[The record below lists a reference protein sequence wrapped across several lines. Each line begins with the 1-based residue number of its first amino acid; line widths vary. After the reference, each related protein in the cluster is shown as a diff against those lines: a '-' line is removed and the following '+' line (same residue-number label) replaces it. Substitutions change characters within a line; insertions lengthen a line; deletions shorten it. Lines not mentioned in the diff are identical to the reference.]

1 MVGPLENQDESNH
14 DVTGKDGYVVV
25 ARRYRP
31 QSFDELI
38 GQSHVRKALGNAIET
53 GRVGHAYLFAGP
65 RGVGKTTTARIFA
78 KALNCTSGP
87 TIQPCQT
94 CDVCRMISSGEDM
107 DVIEIDGAS
116 NNGIDE
122 IRTLRKNVS
131 VMASRCRYK
140 IYIIDEVHMLSR
152 QAFNGLLKTLEEP
165 PEHVKFMFCTTDPD
179 KIPITVLSR
188 CQRFDLLP
196 VSHEKIQ
203 GRLQFIVESEDR
215 SADESA
221 LDLVAR
227 RAHGSLRDSQSLLE
241 QLMAFC
247 TGHIT
252 VDDVHRLLG
261 TTASGRILD
270 LLEHLSRRDAA
281 EAIGCLHDL
290 WKSGS
295 EPEQVAQQLM
305 GVYRDTLT
313 VAVGAGQEIMEFT
326 QVDEFARVQQLA
338 ESIGKYTALAALEI
352 LQEMFRKMRNSVQ
365 VRLLIEMTVIRIA
378 TLEELDEIQNW
389 LNLLQS
395 PELMALAAKSPVVA
409 VGTQGGDTSPVAEKK
424 NDITLVGS
432 GLAASETTKTPA
444 AEPLQVLQEST
455 ESLTST
461 PVDVVAVTVPY
472 GASDGALTVPESKS
486 PVELVVITSENITAV
501 WNRMCTDFDDLFSNV
516 LQSAD
521 VVSLS
526 EIDHVSVLFPHDF
539 SFQKETCE
547 RPERRQKVIEALKA
561 LTGRQF
567 KVSFGLSRQQ
577 AADESPPEVVKT
589 SRERNMEAEGNPF
602 VQRAVEV
609 FEAEISHIDH
619 PR

>member
-1 MVGPLENQDESNH
+1 MAGITEDQNELSH
-14 DVTGKDGYVVV
+14 DVADKDGYVVV

-38 GQSHVRKALGNAIET
+38 GQSHVQTALGNAIET

-78 KALNCTSGP
+78 KALNCTTGP

-94 CDVCRMISSGEDM
+94 CDICRMISSGEDM

-188 CQRFDLLP
+188 CQRFELLP
-196 VSHEKIQ
+196 VNHDKIQ
-203 GRLQFIVESEDR
+203 GRLRFIVESEGR

-227 RAHGSLRDSQSLLE
+227 RAQGSMRDSQSLLE

-247 TGHIT
+247 TGHVT

-270 LLEHLSRRDAA
+270 LLEYLSHRDAA
-281 EAIGCLHDL
+281 GAIGCLHEL

-395 PELMALAAKSPVVA
+395 PELMALAENSTVA
-409 VGTQGGDTSPVAEKK
+409 AICKQGNDTSADVEKK
-424 NDITLVGS
+424 NDLMQSESAPVTTDAAATHTVEA
-432 GLAASETTKTPA
+432 LAVTQ
-444 AEPLQVLQEST
+444 EPTEALNST
-455 ESLTST
+455 AQNEIVVPEDPPTVPKIKSAVDL
-461 PVDVVAVTVPY
+461 VDV
-472 GASDGALTVPESKS
+472 S
-486 PVELVVITSENITAV
+486 SENITAV
-501 WNRMCTDFDDLFSNV
+501 WKQLCADFDDLLANI
-516 LQSAD
+516 LQSA
-521 VVSLS
+521 VEVSLL
-526 EIDHVSVLFPHDF
+526 EPGHISVMFPQDF

-547 RPERRQKVIEALKA
+547 RSEHRQNIVDGLNAI
-561 LTGRQF
+561 TGTRF
-567 KVSFGLSRQQ
+567 KISFGLSRQQ
-577 AADESPPEVVKT
+577 AVVESPAAVVKT
-589 SRERNMEAEGNPF
+589 SRELNIEVEGNPF

-609 FEAEISHIDH
+609 FQAEISHIDH
-619 PR
+619 PQ

>member
-1 MVGPLENQDESNH
+1 MAGITEDQNELSH
-14 DVTGKDGYVVV
+14 DVADKDGYVVV

-38 GQSHVRKALGNAIET
+38 GQSHVQTALGNAIET

-78 KALNCTSGP
+78 KALNCTTGP

-94 CDVCRMISSGEDM
+94 CDICRMISSGEDM

-188 CQRFDLLP
+188 CQRFELLP
-196 VSHEKIQ
+196 VNHDKIQ
-203 GRLQFIVESEDR
+203 GRLQFIVESEGR

-227 RAHGSLRDSQSLLE
+227 RAQGSMRDSQSLLE

-270 LLEHLSRRDAA
+270 LLEYLSHRDAA
-281 EAIGCLHDL
+281 GAIGCLHEL

-338 ESIGKYTALAALEI
+338 ESIGKYTALASLEI

-395 PELMALAAKSPVVA
+395 PELIDLAEN
-409 VGTQGGDTSPVAEKK
+409 SPVAAVGIQGNDTSADVEKK
-424 NDITLVGS
+424 NDLMQSESAPVTTDAAATHTVEASAITQ
-432 GLAASETTKTPA
+432 
-444 AEPLQVLQEST
+444 EPTEALSST
-455 ESLTST
+455 AQNEI
-461 PVDVVAVTVPY
+461 VVPE
-472 GASDGALTVPESKS
+472 DPPTVPEIKS
-486 PVELVVITSENITAV
+486 AVDLVDISSENITAV
-501 WNRMCTDFDDLFSNV
+501 WNQLCADFDDLLANI
-516 LQSAD
+516 LQSA
-521 VVSLS
+521 VEVSLL
-526 EIDHVSVLFPHDF
+526 EPGHISVMFPQDC

-547 RPERRQKVIEALKA
+547 RPEHRQNIVDGLNAI
-561 LTGRQF
+561 TGTRF
-567 KVSFGLSRQQ
+567 KISFGLSRQQ
-577 AADESPPEVVKT
+577 AVVESPVAVAKT
-589 SRERNMEAEGNPF
+589 SRELNIEVEGNPF
-602 VQRAVEV
+602 VQKAVEV
-609 FEAEISHIDH
+609 FQAEISHIDH
-619 PR
+619 PQ

>member
-1 MVGPLENQDESNH
+1 MAGTTEGQNELNH
-14 DVTGKDGYVVV
+14 DVADKDGYVVV

-31 QSFDELI
+31 QSFEELI
-38 GQSHVRKALGNAIET
+38 GQSHVQRALGNAIET

-78 KALNCTSGP
+78 KALNCASGP

-94 CDVCRMISSGEDM
+94 CDICRMISSGEDM

-196 VSHEKIQ
+196 VNHEKIQ
-203 GRLQFIVESEDR
+203 DRLQFIVESEGR

-227 RAHGSLRDSQSLLE
+227 RAHGSMRDSQSLLE

-247 TGHIT
+247 TDHIT

-270 LLEHLSRRDAA
+270 LLQYLSDRDTAG
-281 EAIGCLHDL
+281 AIGCLHEL

-395 PELMALAAKSPVVA
+395 PELMALAEKSPVAA
-409 VGTQGGDTSPVAEKK
+409 VGNQGNDTSADVEKK
-424 NDITLVGS
+424 NDLMQGESVSATTDVAATHTVEDLAVPQQSAEALNSTAENEDAVPADDSPTVSEIQSVGNLVDIS
-432 GLAASETTKTPA
+432 
-444 AEPLQVLQEST
+444 
-455 ESLTST
+455 
-461 PVDVVAVTVPY
+461 
-472 GASDGALTVPESKS
+472 
-486 PVELVVITSENITAV
+486 SENIAAV
-501 WNRMCTDFDDLFSNV
+501 WNQLCADFDDLLANI
-516 LQSAD
+516 LQSA
-521 VVSLS
+521 VEVSLL
-526 EIDHVSVLFPHDF
+526 EPCHISVLFPQEF
-539 SFQKETCE
+539 SFQKEACE
-547 RPERRQKVIEALKA
+547 RPEHRQKVIDGLNTI
-561 LTGRQF
+561 TGTRF
-567 KVSFGLSRQQ
+567 KISFGLSRQQ
-577 AADESPPEVVKT
+577 AVDESPVAVVKT
-589 SRERNMEAEGNPF
+589 SRELNIEAEGNPF

-619 PR
+619 PQ

>member
-1 MVGPLENQDESNH
+1 MAGTTEDQNELSH
-14 DVTGKDGYVVV
+14 DVADKDGYVVV

-38 GQSHVRKALGNAIET
+38 GQSHVQTALGNAIET

-78 KALNCTSGP
+78 KALNCTTGP

-94 CDVCRMISSGEDM
+94 CDICRMISSGEDM

-196 VSHEKIQ
+196 VNHDKIQ
-203 GRLQFIVESEDR
+203 DRLQFIVESEGR

-227 RAHGSLRDSQSLLE
+227 RAQGSMRDSQSLLE

-270 LLEHLSRRDAA
+270 LLEYLSHRDAA
-281 EAIGCLHDL
+281 GAIGCLHEL

-395 PELMALAAKSPVVA
+395 PELMALAEN
-409 VGTQGGDTSPVAEKK
+409 SPVAAVSKQGNDTSADVEKK
-424 NDITLVGS
+424 NDLMQSESAPVTTD
-432 GLAASETTKTPA
+432 AAATHTVEAS
-444 AEPLQVLQEST
+444 
-455 ESLTST
+455 
-461 PVDVVAVTVPY
+461 AVTQEPTEALNSTAQNEVVVPE
-472 GASDGALTVPESKS
+472 DPPTVPEIKS
-486 PVELVVITSENITAV
+486 AGDLVDVSSENIAAV
-501 WNRMCTDFDDLFSNV
+501 WNQLCADFDDLLANI
-516 LQSAD
+516 LQSA
-521 VVSLS
+521 VEVSLL
-526 EIDHVSVLFPHDF
+526 EPGHISVMFPQDF

-547 RPERRQKVIEALKA
+547 RPEHRQKIVDGLNAI
-561 LTGRQF
+561 TGTRF
-567 KVSFGLSRQQ
+567 KISFGLSRQQ
-577 AADESPPEVVKT
+577 AVVESPVAVVKT
-589 SRERNMEAEGNPF
+589 SRELNIEAEGNPF

-619 PR
+619 PQ

>member
-1 MVGPLENQDESNH
+1 MAGIIEDQNELSH
-14 DVTGKDGYVVV
+14 DVADKDGYVVV

-38 GQSHVRKALGNAIET
+38 GQSHVQTALGNAIET

-78 KALNCTSGP
+78 KALNCTTGP

-94 CDVCRMISSGEDM
+94 CDICRMISSGEDM

-188 CQRFDLLP
+188 CQRFELLP
-196 VSHEKIQ
+196 VNHDKIQ
-203 GRLQFIVESEDR
+203 GRLRFIVESEGR

-227 RAHGSLRDSQSLLE
+227 RAQGSMRDSQSLLE

-270 LLEHLSRRDAA
+270 LLEYLSHRDAA
-281 EAIGCLHDL
+281 GAIGCLHEL

-326 QVDEFARVQQLA
+326 QMDEFARVQQLA

-395 PELMALAAKSPVVA
+395 PELIALAENSTVAA
-409 VGTQGGDTSPVAEKK
+409 VGKQGNDTSADVEKK
-424 NDITLVGS
+424 NDLMQSESAPVTTD
-432 GLAASETTKTPA
+432 AAVTHTVEASAVTQ
-444 AEPLQVLQEST
+444 EPTEALNST
-455 ESLTST
+455 AQNEIVVPENPPTVPKIKSAVDL
-461 PVDVVAVTVPY
+461 VDV
-472 GASDGALTVPESKS
+472 S
-486 PVELVVITSENITAV
+486 SENITAV
-501 WNRMCTDFDDLFSNV
+501 WKQLCADFDDLLANI
-516 LQSAD
+516 LQSA
-521 VVSLS
+521 VEVSLL
-526 EIDHVSVLFPHDF
+526 EPGHISVMFPQDF

-547 RPERRQKVIEALKA
+547 RSEYRQNIVDGLNAI
-561 LTGRQF
+561 TGTRF
-567 KVSFGLSRQQ
+567 KISFGLSRQQ
-577 AADESPPEVVKT
+577 AVVESPAAVVKT
-589 SRERNMEAEGNPF
+589 SRELNIEVEGNPF

-609 FEAEISHIDH
+609 FQAEISHIDH
-619 PR
+619 PQ

>member
-1 MVGPLENQDESNH
+1 MAGPLENQDELNH

-31 QSFDELI
+31 QSFEELI
-38 GQSHVRKALGNAIET
+38 GQSHVQKALGNAIET

-78 KALNCTSGP
+78 KALNCTTGP

-94 CDVCRMISSGEDM
+94 CDICRMISTGEDM

-140 IYIIDEVHMLSR
+140 VYIIDEVHMLSR

-196 VSHEKIQ
+196 VTHDKIQ
-203 GRLQFIVESEDR
+203 DRLQFIVVSEGR

-227 RAHGSLRDSQSLLE
+227 RAHGSMRDSQSLLE

-261 TTASGRILD
+261 TTPSGRILD

-281 EAIGCLHDL
+281 GAIGCLHEL

-326 QVDEFARVQQLA
+326 QVDEFSRVQQLA

-395 PELMALAAKSPVVA
+395 PELLALAEKSPVVA
-409 VGTQGGDTSPVAEKK
+409 VGKQNNDATAVAEKK
-424 NDITLVGS
+424 NEVMQAGS
-432 GLAASETTKTPA
+432 APAASQTTTMPATERLSVPHEATET
-444 AEPLQVLQEST
+444 
-455 ESLTST
+455 LTST
-461 PVDVVAVTVPY
+461 PVEQVAQTTAAVDSTPN
-472 GASDGALTVPESKS
+472 PESKS
-486 PVELVVITSENITAV
+486 PEDILVITSQNIAAV
-501 WNRMCTDFDDLFSNV
+501 WKRLCADFDDLFANI
-516 LQSAD
+516 LQSAV
-521 VVSLS
+521 VVSLP
-526 EIDHVSVLFPHDF
+526 EPDHVSVLFPHEF

-547 RPERRQKVIEALKA
+547 RPERRQKVVVALNA
-561 LTGRQF
+561 LTGRQY
-567 KVSFGLSRQQ
+567 KVSYGLSQQ
-577 AADESPPEVVKT
+577 QVANDSPVEVVKT

-619 PR
+619 PQ

>member
-1 MVGPLENQDESNH
+1 MAGITEDQNELSH
-14 DVTGKDGYVVV
+14 DVADKDGYVVV

-31 QSFDELI
+31 QSFEELI
-38 GQSHVRKALGNAIET
+38 GQSHVRTALGNAIET

-78 KALNCTSGP
+78 KALNCTTGP

-94 CDVCRMISSGEDM
+94 CDICRMISSGEDM

-196 VSHEKIQ
+196 VNHDKIQ
-203 GRLQFIVESEDR
+203 DRLQFIVESEGR

-227 RAHGSLRDSQSLLE
+227 RAHGSMRDSQSLLE

-270 LLEHLSRRDAA
+270 LLEYLSHRDAA
-281 EAIGCLHDL
+281 GAIGCLHEL

-352 LQEMFRKMRNSVQ
+352 LQEMFRKMRNSAQ

-395 PELMALAAKSPVVA
+395 PELMALAAN
-409 VGTQGGDTSPVAEKK
+409 SPVATGGNQGNDTSADVEKK
-424 NDITLVGS
+424 NDLMQSESAPMTTDAAATYTVETLAIS
-432 GLAASETTKTPA
+432 QEPTAA
-444 AEPLQVLQEST
+444 LDST
-455 ESLTST
+455 AQNAVVV
-461 PVDVVAVTVPY
+461 PVEDPP
-472 GASDGALTVPESKS
+472 TVPEIKS
-486 PVELVVITSENITAV
+486 AGDLVDISSENIAAV
-501 WNRMCTDFDDLFSNV
+501 WNQLCADFDDLLANI
-516 LQSAD
+516 LQSA
-521 VVSLS
+521 VEVSLP
-526 EIDHVSVLFPHDF
+526 EPCHISVLFPQDF

-547 RPERRQKVIEALKA
+547 RPEHRQKVVDGLNAI
-561 LTGRQF
+561 TGTRF
-567 KVSFGLSRQQ
+567 KISFGLSRQQ
-577 AADESPPEVVKT
+577 AVDESPVAVVKT
-589 SRERNMEAEGNPF
+589 SRELNIEAEGNPF

-619 PR
+619 PQ

>member
-1 MVGPLENQDESNH
+1 MAGPLENQDELNHH

-140 IYIIDEVHMLSR
+140 VYIIDEVHMLSR

-203 GRLQFIVESEDR
+203 DRLQFIVESEGR

-227 RAHGSLRDSQSLLE
+227 RAHGSMRDSQSLLE

-281 EAIGCLHDL
+281 GAIGCLHEL

-313 VAVGAGQEIMEFT
+313 VAVGAGPEIMEFT
-326 QVDEFARVQQLA
+326 QVDEFGRVQQLA
-338 ESIGKYTALAALEI
+338 ELIGKYTALAALEI

-395 PELMALAAKSPVVA
+395 PELMALAAKSPVIA
-409 VGTQGGDTSPVAEKK
+409 VGNQGDDTSPVDEKK
-424 NDITLVGS
+424 NDVTLVGS
-432 GLAASETTKTPA
+432 DQAASETTTESTT
-444 AEPLQVLQEST
+444 EPFKAPQEST
-455 ESLTST
+455 ETLTPT
-461 PVDVVAVTVPY
+461 PDEFAVTTSN
-472 GASDGALTVPESKS
+472 GASTVPGSKS
-486 PVELVVITSENITAV
+486 PVELIGITSGNITTV
-501 WNRMCTDFDDLFSNV
+501 WNRLCADFDDLFANV

-521 VVSLS
+521 VVSLP
-526 EIDHVSVLFPHDF
+526 EIDHISVLFPHDF

-547 RPERRQKVIEALKA
+547 RPDRRQKVVEALKV
-561 LTGRQF
+561 LTGKQF

-577 AADESPPEVVKT
+577 VEDESPVEVVKT

>member
-1 MVGPLENQDESNH
+1 MAGSLENQDELNH
-14 DVTGKDGYVVV
+14 GVNRNDGYVVV

-31 QSFDELI
+31 QSFEELI
-38 GQSHVRKALGNAIET
+38 GQSHVQKALGNAIET

-78 KALNCTSGP
+78 KALNCSSGP

-131 VMASRCRYK
+131 VMPSRCRYK

-165 PEHVKFMFCTTDPD
+165 PPHVKFMFCTTDPD

-196 VSHEKIQ
+196 VNHDKIQ
-203 GRLQFIVESEDR
+203 DRLQFIVESEGR

-221 LDLVAR
+221 LDLIAR
-227 RAHGSLRDSQSLLE
+227 RAHGSMRDSQSLLE

-281 EAIGCLHDL
+281 GAIGCLHEL

-338 ESIGKYTALAALEI
+338 QSIGKYTALAALEI

-395 PELMALAAKSPVVA
+395 PELMALAEKLPVV
-409 VGTQGGDTSPVAEKK
+409 TEKK
-424 NDITLVGS
+424 NDVRRG
-432 GLAASETTKTPA
+432 GPGQVASETTTTPA
-444 AEPLQVLQEST
+444 TEPLYVPPEPLIST
-455 ESLTST
+455 SL
-461 PVDVVAVTVPY
+461 DEVAETAAEGDSP
-472 GASDGALTVPESKS
+472 TVPESKS
-486 PVELVVITSENITAV
+486 PVDLVVVTAENIAEV
-501 WNRMCTDFDDLFSNV
+501 WNRLCADFDDLFANV
-516 LQSAD
+516 LQSAE
-521 VVSLS
+521 VVSLPKP
-526 EIDHVSVLFPHDF
+526 DHLSVLFPHDC

-547 RPERRQKVIEALKA
+547 RPERRQKLIEAINA

-567 KVSFGLSRQQ
+567 EFSFGLSPQQ
-577 AADESPPEVVKT
+577 AADESPVEVVKT

-609 FEAEISHIDH
+609 FEAEISQIDH

>member
-1 MVGPLENQDESNH
+1 MAGTSEDQNELNH
-14 DVTGKDGYVVV
+14 DVADQEGYVVV

-31 QSFDELI
+31 QSFEELI
-38 GQSHVRKALGNAIET
+38 GQSHVQTALGNAIET

-78 KALNCTSGP
+78 KALNCISGP

-94 CDVCRMISSGEDM
+94 CDICRMISSGEDM

-131 VMASRCRYK
+131 VMPSRCRYK

-196 VSHEKIQ
+196 VNHDKIQ
-203 GRLQFIVESEDR
+203 DRLQFIVESEGR

-227 RAHGSLRDSQSLLE
+227 RAHGSMRDSQSLLE

-270 LLEHLSRRDAA
+270 LLQYLSQRDAA
-281 EAIGCLHDL
+281 AAIGCLHEL

-395 PELMALAAKSPVVA
+395 PELMALAEKSPVAA
-409 VGTQGGDTSPVAEKK
+409 VSNQGNATSAVVEKK
-424 NDITLVGS
+424 NDLMQSELVPAITDAVETNTVETLAVS
-432 GLAASETTKTPA
+432 QEPAETLNSNAENEVVETEDSRTISEPKSAMDLIDISSDNLAA
-444 AEPLQVLQEST
+444 
-455 ESLTST
+455 
-461 PVDVVAVTVPY
+461 
-472 GASDGALTVPESKS
+472 
-486 PVELVVITSENITAV
+486 V
-501 WNRMCTDFDDLFSNV
+501 WSQLCTDFDDLLANI
-516 LQSAD
+516 LQSA
-521 VVSLS
+521 VEVSLL
-526 EIDHVSVLFPHDF
+526 EPGHISVLFPQEF

-547 RPERRQKVIEALKA
+547 RPEHRQNIVDGLNAI
-561 LTGRQF
+561 TGTRF
-567 KVSFGLSRQQ
+567 KISFALSRQQ
-577 AADESPPEVVKT
+577 TVAESPATPVKT
-589 SRERNMEAEGNPF
+589 SRELNIEAEGHPF
-602 VQRAVEV
+602 VQKAVEI

-619 PR
+619 PQ

>member
-1 MVGPLENQDESNH
+1 MAESLQNQDELNQ
-14 DVTGKDGYVVV
+14 DVTDKDGYVVV

-31 QSFDELI
+31 QSFEELI
-38 GQSHVRKALGNAIET
+38 GQSHVQKALGNAIET

-94 CDVCRMISSGEDM
+94 CDVCRMISTGEDM

-140 IYIIDEVHMLSR
+140 VYIIDEVHMLSR

-196 VSHEKIQ
+196 VNHDKIQ
-203 GRLQFIVESEDR
+203 DRLQFIVESEGR

-227 RAHGSLRDSQSLLE
+227 RAHGSMRDSQSLLE

-270 LLEHLSRRDAA
+270 LLEYLSCHDAA
-281 EAIGCLHDL
+281 GAIGCLHEL
-290 WKSGS
+290 WKAGS

-313 VAVGAGQEIMEFT
+313 VAVGAGPEIMEFT
-326 QVDEFARVQQLA
+326 QVDEFSRVQQLA

-395 PELMALAAKSPVVA
+395 PELIALAEKSSVV
-409 VGTQGGDTSPVAEKK
+409 VEKK
-424 NDITLVGS
+424 NDVMRVG
-432 GLAASETTKTPA
+432 AAQVASETTRTSTAANLSAPQEPA
-444 AEPLQVLQEST
+444 ER
-455 ESLTST
+455 LTSD
-461 PVDVVAVTVPY
+461 PVEEIAVTAPM
-472 GASDGALTVPESKS
+472 GDSPTASETKS
-486 PVELVVITSENITAV
+486 AVDLVVITSENVATV
-501 WNRMCTDFDDLFSNV
+501 WSRLCADVDDLFANI

-521 VVSLS
+521 VVSLP
-526 EIDHVSVLFPHDF
+526 EPNHVSVLFPPDF

-547 RPERRQKVIEALKA
+547 RPERRQKVVAALNA
-561 LTGRQF
+561 LTGMRF

-577 AADESPPEVVKT
+577 AANESPVKVVKT
-589 SRERNMEAEGNPF
+589 SRERNIEAEGNPF

-609 FEAEISHIDH
+609 LEAEISHIDH
-619 PR
+619 PQ

>member
-1 MVGPLENQDESNH
+1 
-14 DVTGKDGYVVV
+14 
-25 ARRYRP
+25 
-31 QSFDELI
+31 
-38 GQSHVRKALGNAIET
+38 
-53 GRVGHAYLFAGP
+53 
-65 RGVGKTTTARIFA
+65 
-78 KALNCTSGP
+78 
-87 TIQPCQT
+87 
-94 CDVCRMISSGEDM
+94 MISSGEDM

-140 IYIIDEVHMLSR
+140 VYIIDEVHMLSR

-196 VSHEKIQ
+196 VTHDKIQ
-203 GRLQFIVESEDR
+203 DRLQFIVESEGR
-215 SADESA
+215 SADASA

-227 RAHGSLRDSQSLLE
+227 RAHGSMRDSQSLLE

-281 EAIGCLHDL
+281 GAIGCLHEL

-313 VAVGAGQEIMEFT
+313 VAVGADREIMEFT
-326 QVDEFARVQQLA
+326 QVDEFDRVQQLA

-395 PELMALAAKSPVVA
+395 PELMQLAEKSSVVA
-409 VGTQGGDTSPVAEKK
+409 AGNQSNVTNPVTEKK
-424 NDITLVGS
+424 NDVTPLGS
-432 GLAASETTKTPA
+432 AQTTSETTTTPA
-444 AEPLQVLQEST
+444 TEPLSVLQEPT
-455 ESLTST
+455 ETATST
-461 PVDVVAVTVPY
+461 PIDEVAVPSLA
-472 GASDGALTVPESKS
+472 GDSPTVPEIRS
-486 PVELVVITSENITAV
+486 PVDLIVITSENIATV
-501 WNRMCTDFDDLFSNV
+501 WKQLCADFDDLFANI

-521 VVSLS
+521 VVSLL
-526 EIDHVSVLFPHDF
+526 EPGHVSVMFPHDF

-547 RPERRQKVIEALKA
+547 RPERRQKVVETLNA
-561 LTGRQF
+561 LTGMQF
-567 KVSFGLSRQQ
+567 KVSFGLLQKP
-577 AADESPPEVVKT
+577 AVDASPVEVVKT
-589 SRERNMEAEGNPF
+589 ARERNMDAEDNPF
-602 VQRAVEV
+602 VQKAVEV

-619 PR
+619 PH

>member
-1 MVGPLENQDESNH
+1 MAEPLENQDELNH
-14 DVTGKDGYVVV
+14 DDTGKDGYVVV

-203 GRLQFIVESEDR
+203 DRLQFIVESEGR

-227 RAHGSLRDSQSLLE
+227 RAHGSMRDSQSLLE

-247 TGHIT
+247 TEHIT

-281 EAIGCLHDL
+281 GAIGCLHEL

-409 VGTQGGDTSPVAEKK
+409 VGNPGDDTSAVAEKK
-424 NDITLVGS
+424 NDLTLVGS
-432 GLAASETTKTPA
+432 GQAACETTITPA
-444 AEPLQVLQEST
+444 TEPLNVSQEST
-455 ESLTST
+455 ETLTSIPT
-461 PVDVVAVTVPY
+461 DAV
-472 GASDGALTVPESKS
+472 ALTVSDGGATVSENKS
-486 PVELVVITSENITAV
+486 PVDLVVVTSENITAV
-501 WNRMCTDFDDLFSNV
+501 WNRLCADFDDLFANV
-516 LQSAD
+516 LQSAE
-521 VVSLS
+521 VVSLP

-539 SFQKETCE
+539 LFQKETCE
-547 RPERRQKVIEALKA
+547 RPERRQKVVETLKA
-561 LTGRQF
+561 LTGKQF
-567 KVSFGLSRQQ
+567 KVTFGLSRQQ
-577 AADESPPEVVKT
+577 AADESPLEVVKT
-589 SRERNMEAEGNPF
+589 SRERNMEAEDNPF

>member
-1 MVGPLENQDESNH
+1 MAESLENQDELNQ
-14 DVTGKDGYVVV
+14 DVTDKDGYVVV

-31 QSFDELI
+31 QSFEELI
-38 GQSHVRKALGNAIET
+38 GQSHVQKALGNAIET

-94 CDVCRMISSGEDM
+94 CDVCRMISTGEDM

-140 IYIIDEVHMLSR
+140 VYIIDEVHMLSR

-196 VSHEKIQ
+196 VNHDKIQ
-203 GRLQFIVESEDR
+203 DRLQFIVESEGR

-227 RAHGSLRDSQSLLE
+227 RAHGSMRDSQSLLE

-270 LLEHLSRRDAA
+270 LLEYLSCHDAA
-281 EAIGCLHDL
+281 GAIGCLHEL
-290 WKSGS
+290 WKAGS

-313 VAVGAGQEIMEFT
+313 VAVGAGPEIMEFT
-326 QVDEFARVQQLA
+326 QVDEFSRVQQLA

-395 PELMALAAKSPVVA
+395 PELIALAEKSSVV
-409 VGTQGGDTSPVAEKK
+409 VEKK
-424 NDITLVGS
+424 NDVMRVG
-432 GLAASETTKTPA
+432 AAQVASETTRTSAAANLSEPQEPA
-444 AEPLQVLQEST
+444 ER
-455 ESLTST
+455 LTSD
-461 PVDVVAVTVPY
+461 PVEEIAVTAPT
-472 GASDGALTVPESKS
+472 GDSPTASETKS
-486 PVELVVITSENITAV
+486 AVDLVVITSENVATV
-501 WNRMCTDFDDLFSNV
+501 WSRLCADVDDLFANI

-521 VVSLS
+521 VVSLP
-526 EIDHVSVLFPHDF
+526 EPNHVSVLFPPDF

-547 RPERRQKVIEALKA
+547 RPERRQKVVAALNA
-561 LTGRQF
+561 LTGMRF

-577 AADESPPEVVKT
+577 AANESPVKVVKT
-589 SRERNMEAEGNPF
+589 SRERNIEAEGNPF

-609 FEAEISHIDH
+609 LEAEISHIDH
-619 PR
+619 PH

>member
-1 MVGPLENQDESNH
+1 MAEPLENQDELNH
-14 DVTGKDGYVVV
+14 DDTGKDGYVVV

-78 KALNCTSGP
+78 KALNCTAGP

-140 IYIIDEVHMLSR
+140 VYIIDEVHMLSR

-203 GRLQFIVESEDR
+203 DRLQFIVESEGR

-227 RAHGSLRDSQSLLE
+227 RAHGSMRDSQSLLE

-247 TGHIT
+247 TEHIT

-281 EAIGCLHDL
+281 GAIGCLHEL

-365 VRLLIEMTVIRIA
+365 VRLLIEMTIIRIA

-409 VGTQGGDTSPVAEKK
+409 VGNPGADASAVAEKK
-424 NDITLVGS
+424 NVVTLVES
-432 GLAASETTKTPA
+432 DQAAYETNITPA
-444 AEPLQVLQEST
+444 TEPLNVPQEST
-455 ESLTST
+455 ETLTST
-461 PVDVVAVTVPY
+461 PTDAV
-472 GASDGALTVPESKS
+472 ALTVSDGGATVSESKS
-486 PVELVVITSENITAV
+486 PVDLVVITSGNITAV
-501 WNRMCTDFDDLFSNV
+501 WNRLCADFDDLFANV
-516 LQSAD
+516 LQSAE
-521 VVSLS
+521 VVSLP

-539 SFQKETCE
+539 LFQKETCE
-547 RPERRQKVIEALKA
+547 RPERRQKVVETLKA
-561 LTGRQF
+561 LTGKQF
-567 KVSFGLSRQQ
+567 KVTFGLSRQQ
-577 AADESPPEVVKT
+577 SADESPLEVVKT
-589 SRERNMEAEGNPF
+589 SRERNMEAEDNPF
-602 VQRAVEV
+602 VQKAVEV

>member
-1 MVGPLENQDESNH
+1 MAGSTENQNELNH
-14 DVTGKDGYVVV
+14 GVTGKDGYVVV

-31 QSFDELI
+31 QSFEELI
-38 GQSHVRKALGNAIET
+38 GQSHVQQALENAIET

-87 TIQPCQT
+87 TIHPCQT

-196 VSHEKIQ
+196 VNHDKIQ
-203 GRLQFIVESEDR
+203 DRLQFIVESEGR

-227 RAHGSLRDSQSLLE
+227 RAHGSMRDSQSLLE

-270 LLEHLSRRDAA
+270 LMQHLSRRDAA
-281 EAIGCLHDL
+281 GAIGCLHEL

-395 PELMALAAKSPVVA
+395 PELLALAEKSPVVA
-409 VGTQGGDTSPVAEKK
+409 VGNQGNDTSPIAEKK
-424 NDITLVGS
+424 NDVMLVGS
-432 GLAASETTKTPA
+432 AQATAETTTTTA
-444 AEPLQVLQEST
+444 AQPLSVLQEPSGT
-455 ESLTST
+455 LTST
-461 PVDVVAVTVPY
+461 PVDEVTVTAPA
-472 GASDGALTVPESKS
+472 GDSSTVPESKS
-486 PVELVVITSENITAV
+486 AVDLVVITAENIAAV
-501 WNRMCTDFDDLFSNV
+501 WSQMCADFDDLFANI

-521 VVSLS
+521 VVSLL
-526 EIDHVSVLFPHDF
+526 EPDHISVLFPHDF

-547 RPERRQKVIEALKA
+547 RLERRQKIVETLSE
-561 LTGRQF
+561 LTGMQF

-577 AADESPPEVVKT
+577 TADESPVEVVKT
-589 SRERNMEAEGNPF
+589 LRERNMEAEGNPF

-619 PR
+619 PQ

>member
-1 MVGPLENQDESNH
+1 MAGPIENQDEVI
-14 DVTGKDGYVVV
+14 DEVTGKDGYVVV

-31 QSFDELI
+31 QSFEELI
-38 GQSHVRKALGNAIET
+38 GQSHVQKALGNAIET

-122 IRTLRKNVS
+122 IRTLRKNIS

-140 IYIIDEVHMLSR
+140 VYIIDEVHMLSR

-165 PEHVKFMFCTTDPD
+165 PEHVKFMFCTTEPD

-196 VSHEKIQ
+196 VNHDKIQ
-203 GRLQFIVESEDR
+203 DRLQFIVESEGR

-227 RAHGSLRDSQSLLE
+227 RAHGSMRDSQSLLE

-247 TGHIT
+247 TAHIT

-270 LLEHLSRRDAA
+270 LLEQLSRRDAA
-281 EAIGCLHDL
+281 GAIGCLHEL

-295 EPEQVAQQLM
+295 EPEQVARQLM

-313 VAVGAGQEIMEFT
+313 VAVGAGREIMEFT

-338 ESIGKYTALAALEI
+338 DSIGKYTALAALEI

-395 PELMALAAKSPVVA
+395 PELMALAEKSPVVA
-409 VGTQGGDTSPVAEKK
+409 VGKQGSDTSPVAEKK
-424 NDITLVGS
+424 NDIMPVGS
-432 GLAASETTKTPA
+432 TPATSETTTTPA
-444 AEPLQVLQEST
+444 AEPLSVSQEPT
-455 ESLTST
+455 ETLTCT
-461 PVDVVAVTVPY
+461 PVDEVAVSAPA
-472 GASDGALTVPESKS
+472 GASATVCVSKP
-486 PVELVVITSENITAV
+486 PVDFVVITSENITTV
-501 WNRMCTDFDDLFSNV
+501 WKQLFADFDDLFANI
-516 LQSAD
+516 LQSAV
-521 VVSLS
+521 VVSLP
-526 EIDHVSVLFPHDF
+526 EPGHVSVLFPHDF

-547 RPERRQKVIEALKA
+547 RPERRGKVVAALQA
-561 LTGRQF
+561 LTGMQF

-577 AADESPPEVVKT
+577 AVDGSPSEVVKT
-589 SRERNMEAEGNPF
+589 SRERNMEAEDNPF
-602 VQRAVEV
+602 VQRAVEM

-619 PR
+619 PH

>member
-1 MVGPLENQDESNH
+1 MAGPIENQDELNH
-14 DVTGKDGYVVV
+14 DTTSQDAYVVV

-38 GQSHVRKALGNAIET
+38 GQSHVQKALGNAIET

-78 KALNCTSGP
+78 KALNCISGP

-140 IYIIDEVHMLSR
+140 VYIIDEVHMLSR

-196 VSHEKIQ
+196 VTHDKIQ
-203 GRLQFIVESEDR
+203 DRLQFIVESEGR
-215 SADESA
+215 SADASA

-227 RAHGSLRDSQSLLE
+227 RAHGSMRDSQSLLE

-261 TTASGRILD
+261 TTASGRVLD

-281 EAIGCLHDL
+281 GAIGCLHEL

-305 GVYRDTLT
+305 GVYRDVLT
-313 VAVGAGQEIMEFT
+313 VAVGAGREIMEFT

-395 PELMALAAKSPVVA
+395 PELMKLAEKSPMVA
-409 VGTQGGDTSPVAEKK
+409 VGNESNITSSVAEKK
-424 NDITLVGS
+424 NDIMPID
-432 GLAASETTKTPA
+432 LARVASETTTTPA
-444 AEPLQVLQEST
+444 TEPLNVSQEPT
-455 ESLTST
+455 EAATFTS
-461 PVDVVAVTVPY
+461 VDEVTVTVPV
-472 GASDGALTVPESKS
+472 GDSLTISQTKP
-486 PVELVVITSENITAV
+486 PVDLVVITSENIAAV
-501 WNRMCTDFDDLFSNV
+501 WSQLCVEFDDLFANI

-526 EIDHVSVLFPHDF
+526 EPNHISVMFPHDF

-547 RPERRQKVIEALKA
+547 RPERRQKVVEAINA
-561 LTGRQF
+561 LTGMQF
-567 KVSFGLSRQQ
+567 KVSFGLLKKT
-577 AADESPPEVVKT
+577 AVDVSPVAVVKT
-589 SRERNMEAEGNPF
+589 ARERNIEAEDNPF
-602 VQRAVEV
+602 VRRAVEV

-619 PR
+619 PH

>member
-1 MVGPLENQDESNH
+1 MAGPRENQDEVKQNA
-14 DVTGKDGYVVV
+14 TGQDAYVVV

-31 QSFDELI
+31 QSFEELI
-38 GQSHVRKALGNAIET
+38 GQSHVQKALGNAIET

-78 KALNCTSGP
+78 KALNCVSGP
-87 TIQPCQT
+87 TIQPCQN

-140 IYIIDEVHMLSR
+140 VYIIDEVHMLSR

-196 VSHEKIQ
+196 VTHDKIQ
-203 GRLQFIVESEDR
+203 DRLQFIVEAEDR
-215 SADESA
+215 TADEAA

-227 RAHGSLRDSQSLLE
+227 RAHGSMRDSQSLLE

-252 VDDVHRLLG
+252 VEDVHRLLG

-270 LLEHLSRRDAA
+270 LLEYLSRRDAA
-281 EAIGCLHDL
+281 GAISCLHEL

-295 EPEQVAQQLM
+295 EPEQVAHQLM

-313 VAVGAGQEIMEFT
+313 VAVGAGREIMEFT

-395 PELMALAAKSPVVA
+395 PELMALAEKSPVVA
-409 VGTQGGDTSPVAEKK
+409 VGNQDNLTSPVAEKK
-424 NDITLVGS
+424 NDVMPH
-432 GLAASETTKTPA
+432 GLSQGASASTPTPAIEPLMVSPQDTKTA
-444 AEPLQVLQEST
+444 N
-455 ESLTST
+455 ST
-461 PVDVVAVTVPY
+461 PISEVAATTVAGGLPSVLKPKSSVDL
-472 GASDGALTVPESKS
+472 D
-486 PVELVVITSENITAV
+486 VITSENIATV
-501 WNRMCTDFDDLFSNV
+501 WSEMCADFDDLFANI
-516 LQSAD
+516 LQSAE
-521 VVSLS
+521 VVSLL
-526 EIDHVSVLFPHDF
+526 EPGHVSIMFPHDL

-547 RPERRQKVIEALKA
+547 RPERRQKITEALKA
-561 LTGRQF
+561 LTGKQF
-567 KVSFGLSRQQ
+567 KLSFGLLRQQ
-577 AADESPPEVVKT
+577 VVDELPVEVVKT
-589 SRERNMEAEGNPF
+589 ARERNIEAEDNPF

-619 PR
+619 PQ

>member
-1 MVGPLENQDESNH
+1 MNH
-14 DVTGKDGYVVV
+14 DVADKDGYVVV

-31 QSFDELI
+31 QSFEELI
-38 GQSHVRKALGNAIET
+38 GQSHVQTALGNAIET

-78 KALNCTSGP
+78 KALNCASGP

-94 CDVCRMISSGEDM
+94 CDICRMISSGEDM

-196 VSHEKIQ
+196 VNHEKIQ
-203 GRLQFIVESEDR
+203 DRLQFIVESEGR

-227 RAHGSLRDSQSLLE
+227 RAHGSMRDSQSLLE

-270 LLEHLSRRDAA
+270 LLQHLSHRDAA
-281 EAIGCLHDL
+281 GAIGCLHEL

-313 VAVGAGQEIMEFT
+313 VAVGAGQELMEFT
-326 QVDEFARVQQLA
+326 QVDEFARVQKLA

-395 PELMALAAKSPVVA
+395 PELMALAEKSPVAA
-409 VGTQGGDTSPVAEKK
+409 VGNQGNDTSADVEKK
-424 NDITLVGS
+424 NDLMRGESVSTTTDVAETHTIETLAV
-432 GLAASETTKTPA
+432 P
-444 AEPLQVLQEST
+444 QESAVALNST
-455 ESLTST
+455 AENES
-461 PVDVVAVTVPY
+461 AVPADDSLAVSEIKAA
-472 GASDGALTVPESKS
+472 GNL
-486 PVELVVITSENITAV
+486 VEISSENISVV
-501 WNRMCTDFDDLFSNV
+501 WHQLCADFDDLLANI
-516 LQSAD
+516 LQSA
-521 VVSLS
+521 VEVSLL
-526 EIDHVSVLFPHDF
+526 EPCHISVLFPHEF

-547 RPERRQKVIEALKA
+547 RSEHRQKIIDGLNTI
-561 LTGRQF
+561 TGTRF
-567 KVSFGLSRQQ
+567 KISFGLSRQQ
-577 AADESPPEVVKT
+577 AVDESPVAVVKT
-589 SRERNMEAEGNPF
+589 SRELNVEAEGNPF

-619 PR
+619 PH